1 MPMLNKLTF
10 KTLHF
15 WCMHAYNLMYRLHDI
30 TLLIQVPV
38 KVVKC
43 QWHQQELHLLQ
54 SYPVSQLSQPPRKCL
69 RLHQESHIV
78 SQCLINKIHSFM
90 LVALHC
96 IENQHY
102 NVWEYLNRQ
111 YACTGVSIIYSIVY
125 NLLIMQHSL
134 QVHQQMHRMAPLL
147 WILVLLLVQVCHC

>member
-1 MPMLNKLTF
+1 
-10 KTLHF
+10 
-15 WCMHAYNLMYRLHDI
+15 
-30 TLLIQVPV
+30 
-38 KVVKC
+38 
-43 QWHQQELHLLQ
+43 
-54 SYPVSQLSQPPRKCL
+54 
-69 RLHQESHIV
+69 
-78 SQCLINKIHSFM
+78 M